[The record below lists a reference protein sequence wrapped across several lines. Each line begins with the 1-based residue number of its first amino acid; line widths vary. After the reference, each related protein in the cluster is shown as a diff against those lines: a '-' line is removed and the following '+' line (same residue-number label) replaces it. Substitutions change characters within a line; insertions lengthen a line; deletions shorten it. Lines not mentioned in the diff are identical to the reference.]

1 MTFYDLPQRISEY
14 KFQINEATGL
24 IVSRLS
30 FNTTISIAARF
41 LVYQLNITKDIDP
54 YSCP

>member
-14 KFQINEATGL
+14 KFQINETTGL

-30 FNTTISIAARF
+30 FNTAINIAARF
-41 LVYQLNITKDIDP
+41 LVYQLNITEDIDP